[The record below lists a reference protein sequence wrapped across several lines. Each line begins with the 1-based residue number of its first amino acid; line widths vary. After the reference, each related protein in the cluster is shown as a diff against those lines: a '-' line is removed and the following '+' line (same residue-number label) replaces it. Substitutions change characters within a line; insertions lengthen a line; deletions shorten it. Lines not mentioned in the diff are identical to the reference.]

1 MASGQAIGAGQPK
14 GPQSIPFRFAGAV
27 FARDLQD
34 RDGME
39 HLRSTFR
46 LPPSWSVECMVR
58 GEGRLLAKREV
69 TEPKLLRLFDGLV
82 RSTALPS
89 VRTRDRRG
97 AVPRSFRAVRA
108 VQIMN
113 AGTWS
118 SYARRRDVV
127 AQDCAK
133 LKARTDGGFWRD
145 RLNGELLTAELTA
158 AHPEVNA
165 AEPLV
170 PAANEVWLF
179 HGTSHDAA
187 EGITTD
193 DFDLTKANPSGAF
206 DAEGL
211 SFSPCCSAAFA
222 ARMHEGGQSCGLACL
237 GYVYYCEDRRP
248 SARHLEETCQ
258 SVGGK
263 ASHERFRGQEWHSVL
278 GDRKKTS
285 GTFREFIIYDNLQAF
300 PAYIV
305 AQQKPVYY
313 AREF

>member
-1 MASGQAIGAGQPK
+1 
-14 GPQSIPFRFAGAV
+14 
-27 FARDLQD
+27 
-34 RDGME
+34 
-39 HLRSTFR
+39 
-46 LPPSWSVECMVR
+46 

-89 VRTRDRRG
+89 VRTRDRWG

-193 DFDLTKANPSGAF
+193 DFDLTKANPSGLFGAGVYF
-206 DAEGL
+206 AESVSKADEYVKGKVV
-211 SFSPCCSAAFA
+211 
-222 ARMHEGGQSCGLACL
+222 GGVELFPLLLCRVCL

-248 SARHLEETCQ
+248 SARHLEETCLL
-258 SVGGK
+258 K
-263 ASHERFRGQEWHSVL
+263 EWHSVL

-305 AQQKPVYY
+305 YY